1 MRDMGKSTA
10 AVNMECLIFSPT
22 LLGSHIQVAVKVTE
36 RLISHCDSQQVK
48 LMADSYLNMI
58 RVVLES
64 NTTDLQ
70 IFATNSVSGVV
81 GGGGGGGGGAGGSGR
96 AGGWGGAQW
105 VWRTASHKVSLRGV
119 CMCIVST
126 VLTISFTTDCSQAKQ
141 WKFAYVFC
149 VYILCKVDSSM
160 VT

>member
-70 IFATNSVSGVV
+70 IFATNSVSGV
-81 GGGGGGGGGAGGSGR
+81 GGGGWVQWAGR
-96 AGGWGGAQW
+96 RMGWGALGMEDG
-105 VWRTASHKVSLRGV
+105 TP
-119 CMCIVST
+119 
-126 VLTISFTTDCSQAKQ
+126 
-141 WKFAYVFC
+141 
-149 VYILCKVDSSM
+149 
-160 VT
+160 